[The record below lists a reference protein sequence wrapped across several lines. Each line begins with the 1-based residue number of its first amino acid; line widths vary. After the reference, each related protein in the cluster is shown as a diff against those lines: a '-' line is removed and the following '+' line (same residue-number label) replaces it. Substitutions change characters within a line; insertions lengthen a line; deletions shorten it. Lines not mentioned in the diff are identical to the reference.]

1 MDSLIDEETESKSK
15 QWLRDQSMIAAYIF
29 DQTMLKMYMEQNENQ
44 RMVVGLIYIDN
55 YEELLDNVDEVKQSM
70 LLALTDQKINKF
82 IQNISGIVK
91 RRRKISI

>member
-91 RRRKISI
+91 KTEKESI

>member
-82 IQNISGIVK
+82 IPAL
-91 RRRKISI
+91 

>member
-1 MDSLIDEETESKSK
+1 MRRQRASQNSGSETESN
-15 QWLRDQSMIAAYIF
+15 IAAYIF

-82 IQNISGIVK
+82 IQIFPAL
-91 RRRKISI
+91 

>member
-1 MDSLIDEETESKSK
+1 
-15 QWLRDQSMIAAYIF
+15 MIAAYIF

-70 LLALTDQKINKF
+70 LLALTDQKINKIYSEYF
-82 IQNISGIVK
+82 RIVK
-91 RRRKISI
+91 RRKKE